1 MKRTL
6 FLLAVLFS
14 LGLTSC
20 KKVDAKDSTDATVDT
35 TAVDTTKVDTT
46 AVDTT
51 EVKVDTTKA

>member
-20 KKVDAKDSTDATVDT
+20 KNVDAKTSTDAAVDT
-35 TAVDTTKVDTT
+35 TAVDTTKVDSTE
-46 AVDTT
+46 VDTT
-51 EVKVDTTKA
+51 AVKVDTTKA

>member
-14 LGLTSC
+14 LSLTSC
-20 KKVDAKDSTDATVDT
+20 KHVDAKASTDAAVDT
-35 TAVDTTKVDTT
+35 TAVDTTKVDST

-51 EVKVDTTKA
+51 AVKVDTTKA

>member
-20 KKVDAKDSTDATVDT
+20 KNVEAKDSTDAAVDT
-35 TAVDTTKVDTT
+35 TAVDTTKVDSTE
-46 AVDTT
+46 VDTT
-51 EVKVDTTKA
+51 AVKVDTTKA

>member
-20 KKVDAKDSTDATVDT
+20 KHVDAKASTDAKVDT
-35 TAVDTTKVDTT
+35 TAVDTTKVKATKVDTT
-46 AVDTT
+46 A
-51 EVKVDTTKA
+51 VKVDTTKA

>member
-35 TAVDTTKVDTT
+35 TKVDTT

-51 EVKVDTTKA
+51 AVKVDTTKA